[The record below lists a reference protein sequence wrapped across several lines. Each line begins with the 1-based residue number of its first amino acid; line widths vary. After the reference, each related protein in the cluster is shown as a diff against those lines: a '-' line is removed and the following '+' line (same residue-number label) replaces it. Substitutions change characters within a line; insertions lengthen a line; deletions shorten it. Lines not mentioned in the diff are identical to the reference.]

1 MGFRIVN
8 SGMGGLLNP
17 PGDAE
22 HNWSIQTFG
31 RHGNGDEY
39 SLRYALK
46 SDYIPEHIKQQ
57 IRDLFAANP
66 PQLTE
71 EWVRDCYK
79 YFKNCY
85 SPDGKQRLI
94 SKLVREGPPE
104 YHAAHLHIVQFFPD
118 YQPRLDLL

>member
-8 SGMGGLLNP
+8 SGMGGFLNP

-22 HNWSIQTFG
+22 HDWSVETFG
-31 RHGNGDEY
+31 RDGKGGA

-46 SDYIPEHIKQQ
+46 SNYTPENIKQQ
-57 IRDLFAANP
+57 IRDLIAANP

-79 YFKNCY
+79 YFRNCY
-85 SPDGKQRLI
+85 SLDGQSREI
-94 SKLVREGPPE
+94 SKCVREGPSE
-104 YHAAHLHIVQFFPD
+104 YHLAHLHIIQFFPE
-118 YQPRLDLL
+118 YQPRLDLI